1 MKRRNNSKIFI
12 IILILL
18 ISIGFAYL
26 SQTLNING
34 AANIFGNSWKVI
46 WDDTSI
52 NVVNGSVSSTT
63 PTVDE
68 NKTTVT
74 YNATLNNPGDY
85 YEFSIDAYNQGTL
98 DAMINLVTIT
108 YKEND
113 TEITLP
119 EGIKHTISYADGTE
133 IAKKDLLKAG
143 EKQKYYINIEYDR
156 NVSESTVISTNRTI
170 SVTLKIDYEQADN
183 TANEKVINNDTLCL
197 NNKHLEITSNT
208 VCKRATNLHTD
219 KCLIEDESSGCR
231 ATNYNLNDEIIY
243 GSCGTIGTLTAG
255 DAFDCDVDGSGTY
268 DEDER
273 FYYVSQKDA
282 DENSDYATL
291 IYYQNINTTAY
302 NFDNVNYL
310 GPVSILNKLPSTD
323 EWNNITLTDNGVRQ
337 IKSYSGNNYVSQ
349 GGTTYEIPL
358 FTYTGRAARLLT
370 VKELSSACKSGYER
384 GTGYLDNCIFLM
396 EKTDFASIREKWWY
410 LETPT
415 HNYNTYVYAV
425 DGVGRKLD
433 CPNAFAQRGVRPA
446 IEVPL
451 KNIAY

>member
-74 YNATLNNPGDY
+74 YNVTLNNPGDY

-143 EKQKYYINIEYDR
+143 EKQKYYINIEYGR

-170 SVTLKIDYEQADN
+170 SVTVKIDYEQADN

-208 VCKRATNLHTD
+208 VCKRATTLHTEICD
-219 KCLIEDESSGCR
+219 RDDTDYCIADG
-231 ATNYNLNDEIIY
+231 YNKGDTIIY
-243 GSCGTIGTLTAG
+243 GNCGTINTLSSG
-255 DAFDCDVDGSGTY
+255 DAFDCDLTGNGTF
-268 DEDER
+268 DER
-273 FYYVSQKDA
+273 FYFISLKDGISTSTDA
-282 DENSDYATL
+282 VLIYDKNTKSAMYNDSGSNLNGPVTL
-291 IYYQNINTTAY
+291 IPKLPNDWTNSNINLITTRQLKNELNTTTQNSGDELGTITINKRSRLITYQEVVAGCGTENLNNCIYLFEGTAY
-302 NFDNVNYL
+302 SSGLTGAWWFETPYSASNDTAYKVHIQGKSISR
-310 GPVSILNKLPSTD
+310 GPID
-323 EWNNITLTDNGVRQ
+323 R
-337 IKSYSGNNYVSQ
+337 SYS
-349 GGTTYEIPL
+349 
-358 FTYTGRAARLLT
+358 
-370 VKELSSACKSGYER
+370 
-384 GTGYLDNCIFLM
+384 
-396 EKTDFASIREKWWY
+396 IR
-410 LETPT
+410 P
-415 HNYNTYVYAV
+415 V
-425 DGVGRKLD
+425 
-433 CPNAFAQRGVRPA
+433 

-451 KNIAY
+451 KKYCILEK